1 MGEALGT
8 ALLYGLLAFG
18 VICLIGLIGIGLLAA
33 GGIALAA
40 GAAAAKVLFIVGG
53 FFAGISLLLFCEAF
67 DVDVFSWV
75 GDLAYEIKTPALVKA
90 ADEGDVEKVA
100 LLLKKGKDPNK
111 KSHGR
116 TALGAACM
124 HHSESSA
131 EIVRMLLEAG
141 ANPNEKSKESQDNK
155 YELHYGKKDSNGKY
169 KSAPQ
174 FPLEC
179 AIDSFNYD
187 AVRLLAKNGAVID
200 TLPNSDWQPV
210 QYSLFYARSREPAL
224 ILLEEGA
231 NPGYWYDEAQKI
243 TLMMK
248 VCDDSGKV
256 NPKILD
262 ALLALGSDVNAVDEN
277 AHSALFYCGE
287 PSGFTL
293 RPENVEWLVAHGADV
308 NLEDNDGV
316 TPIIYFSKSEYDWE
330 CVPAIDALLS
340 HGAHVNHRAKNGDTA
355 LLCQSRVMAEEAGAF
370 PVINQLLAAGANPN
384 VMDSEGYSPLMYA
397 ILKTNSFADYALS
410 AVNVLIAHGAD
421 VNLASKK
428 SGYTAPMLVCTNLD
442 RWYGNCT
449 ELVERF
455 LKAGADVNKRSNHL
469 STMLTLAAERKN
481 LDRVL
486 ATVKL
491 LKAYGADVSLKDA
504 DGDTA
509 LDCFHKAN
517 AENLEKI
524 LADEENRKKYEQIE
538 SILTPPK
545 KVSDLPAQK
554 QELVVMAEKDK
565 TSAFQNVTNVT
576 NVTEKSEK
584 TEFLSKSNAPAFEPS
599 DDW

>member
-18 VICLIGLIGIGLLAA
+18 VIGLIGLIGIGLLAA

-40 GAAAAKVLFIVGG
+40 GAAAAKVLLIVGG

-90 ADEGDVEKVA
+90 ADEENVEKVT
-100 LLLKKGKDPNK
+100 LLLKKGKNPNK

-141 ANPNEKSKESQDNK
+141 ANPNEKSKESQENK
-155 YELHYGKKDSNGKY
+155 YKVRDY
-169 KSAPQ
+169 KRVPQ

-179 AIDSFNYD
+179 AIDSFNYN

-210 QYSLFYARSREPAL
+210 QYALFYAYTRKPAL

-248 VCDDSGKV
+248 VCEDNDEV

-262 ALLALGSDVNAVDEN
+262 ALLALGADVNAVDEN

-287 PSGFTL
+287 PSGYS
-293 RPENVEWLVAHGADV
+293 RPKNVEWLVAHGADV

-316 TPIIYFSKSEYDWE
+316 TPIIYFSKGEDDWN

-355 LLCQSRVMAEEAGAF
+355 LLCQSRVMAERAGAF

-538 SILTPPK
+538 SILMPPK
-545 KVSDLPAQK
+545 KVSNLPAQK

>member
-18 VICLIGLIGIGLLAA
+18 VIGLIGLIGIGLLAA

-40 GAAAAKVLFIVGG
+40 GAAAAKVLLIVGG
-53 FFAGISLLLFCEAF
+53 FFAGISLLFFCEAF

-90 ADEGDVEKVA
+90 ADEENVEKVT
-100 LLLKKGKDPNK
+100 LLLKKGKNPNK

-141 ANPNEKSKESQDNK
+141 ANPNEKSKESQENK

-210 QYSLFYARSREPAL
+210 QYSLFYARSREAAL

-248 VCDDSGKV
+248 VCDDSVKV

-316 TPIIYFSKSEYDWE
+316 TPIIYFFSVGEHAARTADNMIIYIRIFFMSVSKFRLQRYK
-330 CVPAIDALLS
+330 
-340 HGAHVNHRAKNGDTA
+340 KNIKTCTFMVKKWSPKKSCPGKRCFDSTF
-355 LLCQSRVMAEEAGAF
+355 SRTRQKF
-370 PVINQLLAAGANPN
+370 CSQ
-384 VMDSEGYSPLMYA
+384 
-397 ILKTNSFADYALS
+397 
-410 AVNVLIAHGAD
+410 VLIPRQAINDGIHR
-421 VNLASKK
+421 SFR
-428 SGYTAPMLVCTNLD
+428 LV
-442 RWYGNCT
+442 
-449 ELVERF
+449 
-455 LKAGADVNKRSNHL
+455 S
-469 STMLTLAAERKN
+469 
-481 LDRVL
+481 
-486 ATVKL
+486 
-491 LKAYGADVSLKDA
+491 
-504 DGDTA
+504 
-509 LDCFHKAN
+509 
-517 AENLEKI
+517 
-524 LADEENRKKYEQIE
+524 
-538 SILTPPK
+538 
-545 KVSDLPAQK
+545 
-554 QELVVMAEKDK
+554 
-565 TSAFQNVTNVT
+565 
-576 NVTEKSEK
+576 
-584 TEFLSKSNAPAFEPS
+584 
-599 DDW
+599 

>member
-18 VICLIGLIGIGLLAA
+18 VIGLIGLIGIGLLAA

-40 GAAAAKVLFIVGG
+40 GAAAAKVLLIVGG
-53 FFAGISLLLFCEAF
+53 FFAGISLLFFCEAF

-90 ADEGDVEKVA
+90 ADEENVEKVT
-100 LLLKKGKDPNK
+100 LLLKKGKNPNK

-141 ANPNEKSKESQDNK
+141 ANPNEKSKESQENK

-210 QYSLFYARSREPAL
+210 QYSLFYARSREAAL

-248 VCDDSGKV
+248 VCDDSVKV

-355 LLCQSRVMAEEAGAF
+355 LLCQSRVMAESAGAF

-428 SGYTAPMLVCTNLD
+428 SGHTAPMLVCKNLD
-442 RWYGNCT
+442 RWYGDCT

-538 SILTPPK
+538 SILMPPK
-545 KVSDLPAQK
+545 KVSNLPAQK

-565 TSAFQNVTNVT
+565 TSAFQNVT